1 MDMKNQRETLVNA
14 NLSSRNKLERILID
28 LDLNYNKIEITIDD
42 FFYIVKLDSLFNE
55 LDQLYVLLS
64 PSENNKELLV
74 LCPNVYVLKK
84 GDSKL
89 SVLTALNKANLK
101 LAGGT
106 VTLDDDGI
114 VMYRRI
120 ERFDRTDS
128 ITKIKLLNIF
138 NDIIASIIYTAKEIK
153 EIRK

>member
-1 MDMKNQRETLVNA
+1 MKNQRETLVNA